1 MELSCLVTRPG
12 LSARDRFGRRWP
24 CGLAQGTRSCERAA
38 GRGVRAERLPAN
50 YRQHPKGREGR
61 LLHVTWYESPPR
73 KQTAQRNPQTAGA
86 SALPLAPAGSGGRVH
101 TLHDPCLCLFVCLFS
116 VLEQLWRLR
125 DALEKKCNLDNRRV
139 QCSLQRSLGFEP
151 LEYL

>member
-50 YRQHPKGREGR
+50 YRQHRKGREGR

-86 SALPLAPAGSGGRVH
+86 SALPRAPAGSGGRAH
-101 TLHDPCLCLFVCLFS
+101 TLRSLSLFVCLF
-116 VLEQLWRLR
+116 VFCFRATMAFERCIRKEMQLRQPKSAMLL
-125 DALEKKCNLDNRRV
+125 AEKFRI
-139 QCSLQRSLGFEP
+139 
-151 LEYL
+151 